1 MTSLSLTFLR
11 LPERHQAML
20 HELHMLMQRPLRVI
34 TDMNALKSEF
44 LEYQAATDDEFPVY
58 FDEDDK
64 PMRTDHFWYQIS
76 KPTDLYSGRPRFK
89 YLAEL
94 AKFLLLISHSNSYC
108 ESILSGIG
116 KIFTD
121 GRHNLGKDGT
131 TVMHLLVFTQKQHL

>member
-20 HELHMLMQRPLRVI
+20 DELHMLMQRPLRVI

-64 PMRTDHFWYQIS
+64 LMRTDHIW
-76 KPTDLYSGRPRFK
+76 
-89 YLAEL
+89 
-94 AKFLLLISHSNSYC
+94 H
-108 ESILSGIG
+108 
-116 KIFTD
+116 
-121 GRHNLGKDGT
+121 
-131 TVMHLLVFTQKQHL
+131 